1 MPNTLEENV
10 NRVKAAKTAIANAI
24 TAKGGT
30 VSSGDGLEDFAS
42 DIASIPSGGGDYNA
56 EFIGSTT
63 FTLENSL
70 KEIVIPSSVITINA
84 QFKGFTALEKVD
96 MSSATGEMTLGDN
109 TFKNCTSLYDVKMPL
124 NISNFGNYVF
134 AGCIRLEEIVMSTMP
149 DLRND
154 TFSGCT
160 SLKSVTLQNTLTNI
174 GARVFEGCVSLIKID
189 IPQTV
194 TTIRVG
200 AFNDLRDIEYI
211 KFLSSTPPTIP
222 NSEVVFLNL
231 PTTCK
236 ILVPTGSLT
245 AYTTAANYPDSNT
258 YTYEEY

>member
-1 MPNTLEENV
+1 MPEHTIAENLQ
-10 NRVKAAKTAIANAI
+10 RLQTAKVAIGNAI

-30 VSSGDGLEDFAS
+30 VGANDGLEDFAS
-42 DIASIPSGGGDYNA
+42 DIATIPSGGDYNA
-56 EFIGSTT
+56 EFIGKTS
-63 FTLENSL
+63 FTLQNSL
-70 KEIVIPSSVITINA
+70 KEIVIPRAVITINGV
-84 QFKGFTALEKVD
+84 FSGFTALEKVD
-96 MSSATGEMTLGDN
+96 MSSVSGQMAIGNN
-109 TFKNCTSLYDVKMPL
+109 TFYNCTSLYDVKMPRYITSL
-124 NISNFGNYVF
+124 GNYVF
-134 AGCIRLEEIVMSTMP
+134 AGCTRLENIVMSNM
-149 DLRND
+149 LNLGND

-160 SLKSVTLQNTLTNI
+160 SLKSVILQDGLTTI
-174 GARVFEGCVSLIKID
+174 GARDFSGCVSLKSID

-200 AFNDLRDIEYI
+200 TFNNLRDIEYI

-245 AYTTAANYPDSNT
+245 VYTTAANYPDSST

>member
-1 MPNTLEENV
+1 MPTLEENV
-10 NRVKAAKTAIANAI
+10 NRVKAAKTAIGNAI

-30 VSSGDGLEDFAS
+30 VGANDGLEDFAA
-42 DIASIPSGGGDYNA
+42 DIATIPSGGGNYNA
-56 EFIGSTT
+56 EFIGSIT
-63 FTLENSL
+63 FTLKNSL
-70 KEIVIPSSVITINA
+70 KEIVIPSSVVSINA
-84 QFKGFTALEKVD
+84 QFNGFTALEKVD
-96 MSSATGEMTLGDN
+96 MSSATGAMSLGDN
-109 TFKNCTSLYDVKMPL
+109 TFQNCTSLYDVKMPPM
-124 NISNFGNYVF
+124 ISNFGNYVF
-134 AGCIRLEEIVMSTMP
+134 AGCTRLEKIVMSTMM

-174 GARVFEGCVSLIKID
+174 GARAFSGCVSLIKID

-200 AFNDLRDIEYI
+200 AFNNLRDIEYI
-211 KFLSSTPPTIP
+211 KFLSSAPPTIP

-236 ILVPTGSLT
+236 IYVPAGSLT
-245 AYTTAANYPDSNT
+245 AYTSAANYPDSNT